1 MIKAPTSFLR
11 AKKKHS
17 HLFKKQMH
25 VISILITKTY
35 NAYTLVYIGRY
46 IKKLLI
52 MVRLKQVYNT
62 QYNNNEFIVM

>member
-1 MIKAPTSFLR
+1 
-11 AKKKHS
+11 
-17 HLFKKQMH
+17 MH

-62 QYNNNEFIVM
+62 VQSYCIYSNVNVITLVLVFRI